1 MGKNDSKCI
10 RTVRY
15 VYFSTVYTYAPVLL
29 FVYFN
34 HHGHRITF
42 QQNASNARPLFRSA
56 RVFHLLA
63 IVQDEIHVLV
73 ETDDLAFQNVPVRGV
88 FVQPDLDSAFRLQE
102 TEDEV
107 DRLRHYALDFRRHDD

>member
-1 MGKNDSKCI
+1 MECMFTLALCI
-10 RTVRY
+10 LHV
-15 VYFSTVYTYAPVLL
+15 L

-34 HHGHRITF
+34 HHGDRISF
-42 QQNASNARPLFRSA
+42 QQNPSDVRPLFRA
-56 RVFHLLA
+56 AHVFHLLA

-73 ETDDLAFQNVPVRGV
+73 ETDDLPFQNVSVRGV

-107 DRLRHYALDFRRHDD
+107 DRLRHYALDFCRHDDFMCVYV

>member
-1 MGKNDSKCI
+1 MGKTKRNVFTRD
-10 RTVRY
+10 
-15 VYFSTVYTYAPVLL
+15 VYFSTMYAHVTVL

-34 HHGHRITF
+34 HHGDRISF
-42 QQNASNARPLFRSA
+42 QQNSADVRPLFRAA

-73 ETDDLAFQNVPVRGV
+73 ETDDLPFQHVSVRGV

-107 DRLRHYALDFRRHDD
+107 DRLRHYALDFCRHDD